1 MGLNIVHKAT
11 QRPPIFYGWLIVTI
25 AFVMAFVMAG
35 SGSAFG
41 VFVIPMSAE
50 FAWNRS
56 IISMAFLFSTLV
68 SGLAQPFLGHLCDRF
83 GGRKV
88 ILVSLIMMGVC
99 TILLSVTFHII
110 FLILLYGVVMSIFRS
125 GGSLGSTSWIIARW
139 FRRKRA
145 TALALSMAGASLGAM
160 VLVPLAAYLVDRTS
174 WRFTWVALG
183 AIVLILAWPL
193 AFFLRDDPKDLGLL
207 PDGDADSSADSN
219 TASLAQTVRGPL
231 EAEHWSTSFRSLP
244 IWQFS
249 GAYWACGFITA
260 MMMMHFIPYAEGQGF
275 SRATAAT
282 AFGLMSGLNFVGLLA
297 TGLLSDKLGR
307 KNVLASIYAIRVLAF
322 GLLLIAPEAVGLWG
336 FAVIMGLS
344 WYSSAPLTTSLTA
357 DIYGLKTLGV
367 LNGVTFL
374 AHQVGGALSV
384 LLAGIMYDLTGSYT
398 IPFAIGGILMVWAS
412 VAAFSINE
420 KKYSMKYQSLPASTG
435 AYGG

>member
-1 MGLNIVHKAT
+1 MGLNILPKAT
-11 QRPPIFYGWLIVTI
+11 PRPPIFYGWLIVTI

-41 VFVIPMSAE
+41 VFVIPMSEE

-56 IISMAFLFSTLV
+56 LISVAFLFATLV
-68 SGLAQPFLGHLCDRF
+68 SGLSQPFLGHLCDRF

-88 ILVSLIMMGVC
+88 IVVSLMMMGVC
-99 TILLSVTFHII
+99 TMILSLTFHIL
-110 FLILLYGVVMSIFRS
+110 FLILLYGVVMSICRS

-183 AIVLILAWPL
+183 AIVLILALPL
-193 AFFLRDDPKDLGLL
+193 AFFLRDDPTDVGLL
-207 PDGDADSSADSN
+207 PDGDAASAADSH

-231 EAEHWSTSFRSLP
+231 EAEHWSQSFRSLP

-260 MMMMHFIPYAEGQGF
+260 MMMMHFIPYAEAKGF

-282 AFGLMSGLNFVGLLA
+282 AFGLMSGLNVVGLLA
-297 TGLLSDKLGR
+297 TGLLSDKFGR

-322 GLLLIAPEAVGLWG
+322 GLLLVAPAALGLWG
-336 FAVIMGLS
+336 FAVILGLT

-384 LLAGIMYDLTGSYT
+384 LLAGIMYDLTGSYMM
-398 IPFAIGGILMVWAS
+398 PFAMGGILMVWAS

-420 KKYSMKYQSLPASTG
+420 KKYSMKYQSLPASG
-435 AYGG
+435 